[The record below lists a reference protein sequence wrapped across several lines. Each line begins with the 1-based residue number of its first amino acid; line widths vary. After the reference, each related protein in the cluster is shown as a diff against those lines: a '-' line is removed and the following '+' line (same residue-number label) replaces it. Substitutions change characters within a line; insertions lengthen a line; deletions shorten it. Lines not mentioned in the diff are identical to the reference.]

1 MKNYHKKKILL
12 WKSIK
17 IWVKNHPPSAATS
30 SPTAQNTHVRWISI
44 TYTYA
49 NFLSLSLA
57 LWRENFPFFSAHSK
71 IPHCCCGGLKTLN
84 DDWRKLALAAAEEI
98 FLLSLVSLFLLLH
111 AKLLDRSECARF
123 SLTFS
128 LIGCVWLGV
137 CLCVVTIILLSLRA
151 ERKGWQK
158 SLICSRKF
166 RCCVVGG
173 FSSSNENN

>member
-1 MKNYHKKKILL
+1 ML

-49 NFLSLSLA
+49 NFLSLSFSLYG
-57 LWRENFPFFSAHSK
+57 EKIFPFFSAHSK

-98 FLLSLVSLFLLLH
+98 FLLSLVSLFFASSCEITRQIRMRAIFINFFSHWMCMAWCVFVCGDDYFTLIKSREKGV
-111 AKLLDRSECARF
+111 AKELN
-123 SLTFS
+123 
-128 LIGCVWLGV
+128 
-137 CLCVVTIILLSLRA
+137 LLSEIPMLCC
-151 ERKGWQK
+151 GWI
-158 SLICSRKF
+158 LIIQW
-166 RCCVVGG
+166 
-173 FSSSNENN
+173 E